1 MGSAAR
7 RLALHAGGVVYPG
20 IPMFRPFVLAIGLMM
35 GGVAVAG
42 DRGVTPTEIRLG
54 ASAVLSGPLGSQTLE
69 FGEGSRLL
77 FDAVNAAGGVHGRKI
92 VYTTLDDGFDV
103 KRAVENTR
111 KLIDEQGV
119 FMIYNNT
126 GTAQTGA
133 ILPLAEESRTVIFGP
148 VTGATSFRNKVNP
161 YLFHV
166 RASYADEARR
176 IVSHLQ
182 DTGISRVAVLYQDDG
197 LGKTLLAELQQA
209 AAAAKISF
217 NAEVKLDPKAPDY
230 TGAAATIERA
240 QPQAV
245 LLGAAGGTMTNY
257 IKATLQTSL
266 RPTFYGFSIANVD
279 SIRRDLK
286 EQARGIVLAQVMP
299 PLRNTTIPVVAE
311 YHRILREKNPSAVP
325 SAFQLEGFVH
335 AKLLVEGL
343 RRAGR
348 NLSTASFIK
357 AMEDAGEISFGRF
370 AAKYSPS
377 SHNGSSYVEL
387 AIVDSTGQLRY

>member
-1 MGSAAR
+1 MVHLIALTLGLVFSVAA
-7 RLALHAGGVVYPG
+7 A
-20 IPMFRPFVLAIGLMM
+20 
-35 GGVAVAG
+35 AG

-54 ASAVLSGPLGSQTLE
+54 ASAVLSGPLGSQTVE
-69 FGEGSRLL
+69 FGEGSRLY

-92 VYTTLDDGFDV
+92 TYTTLDDGFDV

-133 ILPLAEESRTVIFGP
+133 ILPLVEESRTIIFGP
-148 VTGATSFRNKVNP
+148 VTGATVFRNKVNP
-161 YLFHV
+161 HLFHV

-182 DTGISRVAVLYQDDG
+182 ETGISRVTVVYQDDG

-209 AAAAKISF
+209 AAAAKIGF

-230 TGAAATIERA
+230 AGAAAATERA

-245 LLGAAGGTMTNY
+245 LLGVAGGTMTNY

-266 RPTFYGFSIANVD
+266 RPTFYGFSVANVD

-286 EQARGIVLAQVMP
+286 EQARGVVLAQVMP

-311 YHRILREKNPSAVP
+311 YHRALREKNPSAVP

-343 RRAGR
+343 RRTGR
-348 NLSTASFIK
+348 NLSTATFIK

>member
-1 MGSAAR
+1 MFR
-7 RLALHAGGVVYPG
+7 LLILALAGAV
-20 IPMFRPFVLAIGLMM
+20 GLSAM
-35 GGVAVAG
+35 AS

-54 ASAVLSGPLGSQTLE
+54 ASVVLTGPLGPQTQE
-69 FGEGSRLL
+69 FGQGSRLY

-103 KRAVENTR
+103 KRAVDNTR
-111 KLIDEQGV
+111 QLIDEQGV
-119 FMIYNNT
+119 FIIYNST

-133 ILPLAEESRTVIFGP
+133 ILPLAEASRTIIFGP
-148 VTGATSFRNKVNP
+148 VTGATAFRQKVNP

-176 IVSHLQ
+176 IVSHLV
-182 DTGISRVAVLYQDDG
+182 DTGISRVTVVYQDDG

-209 AAAAKISF
+209 AVAAKIKLD
-217 NAEVKLDPKAPDY
+217 AEVKIDPKAPDY
-230 TGAAATIERA
+230 AAAAAAAERA

-245 LLGAAGGTMTNY
+245 LLGIAGGTLSNFV
-257 IKATLQTSL
+257 KATLKTSI
-266 RPTFYGFSIANVD
+266 RPSFYGFSIANVD
-279 SIRRDLK
+279 LIRRDL
-286 EQARGIVLAQVMP
+286 QDNARGIVLAQIMP

-311 YHRILREKNPSAVP
+311 YHRLLKEKDPAAVP

-348 NLSTASFIK
+348 NLNTASFIK
-357 AMEDAGEISFGRF
+357 AMEEAGEISFGRF
-370 AAKYSPS
+370 AARYSPT

-387 AIVDSTGQLRY
+387 AIIDNAGQLRY

>member
-1 MGSAAR
+1 MFR
-7 RLALHAGGVVYPG
+7 FLILALAGAV
-20 IPMFRPFVLAIGLMM
+20 GLGAM
-35 GGVAVAG
+35 AS

-54 ASAVLSGPLGSQTLE
+54 ASVVLSGPLGPQTQE
-69 FGEGSRLL
+69 FGQGSRLY

-103 KRAVENTR
+103 KRAVDNTR
-111 KLIDEQGV
+111 QLIDEQGV
-119 FMIYNNT
+119 FIIYNST

-133 ILPLAEESRTVIFGP
+133 ILPLAEASKTVIFGP
-148 VTGATSFRNKVNP
+148 VTGATAFRQKVNP

-176 IVSHLQ
+176 IVSHLV
-182 DTGISRVAVLYQDDG
+182 DTGISRVTVVYQDDG

-209 AAAAKISF
+209 AAAAKIKLD
-217 NAEVKLDPKAPDY
+217 AEVKIDPKAPDY
-230 TGAAATIERA
+230 TAAAAAAERA

-245 LLGAAGGTMTNY
+245 LLGIAGGTLSKF
-257 IKATLQTSL
+257 IQATLKTSI
-266 RPTFYGFSIANVD
+266 RPSFYGFSVANVD
-279 SIRRDLK
+279 LIRRDL
-286 EQARGIVLAQVMP
+286 QDNARGIVLAQIMP

-311 YHRILREKNPSAVP
+311 YHRLLKEKDPAAVP

-357 AMEDAGEISFGRF
+357 AMEEAGEISFGRF
-370 AAKYSPS
+370 AARYSPT

-387 AIVDSTGQLRY
+387 AIIDNAGQLRY

>member
-1 MGSAAR
+1 MVHLIALTLGLVFSVAA
-7 RLALHAGGVVYPG
+7 A
-20 IPMFRPFVLAIGLMM
+20 
-35 GGVAVAG
+35 AG

-54 ASAVLSGPLGSQTLE
+54 ASAVLSGPLGSQTVE
-69 FGEGSRLL
+69 FGEGSRLY

-92 VYTTLDDGFDV
+92 TYTTLDDGFDV

-133 ILPLAEESRTVIFGP
+133 ILPLAEESRTIIFGP
-148 VTGATSFRNKVNP
+148 VTGATAFRNKVNP

-182 DTGISRVAVLYQDDG
+182 ETGISRVTVVYQDDG

-209 AAAAKISF
+209 ATAAKISF
-217 NAEVKLDPKAPDY
+217 NTEVKLDPKAPDY
-230 TGAAATIERA
+230 AGAAAATERA

-245 LLGAAGGTMTNY
+245 LLGVAGGTMTNY

-348 NLSTASFIK
+348 NLSTATFIK
-357 AMEDAGEISFGRF
+357 AMEEAGEISFGRF

-377 SHNGSSYVEL
+377 THNGSSYVEL

>member
-1 MGSAAR
+1 MVHLIVLTLGLAFSTAA
-7 RLALHAGGVVYPG
+7 A
-20 IPMFRPFVLAIGLMM
+20 
-35 GGVAVAG
+35 AG

-54 ASAVLSGPLGSQTLE
+54 ASAVLSGPLGPQTLE
-69 FGEGSRLL
+69 FGEGSRLY

-92 VYTTLDDGFDV
+92 TYTTLDDGFDV
-103 KRAVENTR
+103 KRAVDNTR

-133 ILPLAEESRTVIFGP
+133 ILPLAEESRTIVFGP
-148 VTGATSFRNKVNP
+148 VTGATAFRNKVNP

-182 DTGISRVAVLYQDDG
+182 ETGISRVTVVYQDDG

-209 AAAAKISF
+209 AAAAKISL

-230 TGAAATIERA
+230 ASAAAATERA

-245 LLGAAGGTMTNY
+245 LLGVAGGTMTNF

-311 YHRILREKNPSAVP
+311 YHRALREKNPSAAP

-387 AIVDSTGQLRY
+387 AIVDSIGQLRY

>member
-1 MGSAAR
+1 M
-7 RLALHAGGVVYPG
+7 
-20 IPMFRPFVLAIGLMM
+20 
-35 GGVAVAG
+35 
-42 DRGVTPTEIRLG
+42 
-54 ASAVLSGPLGSQTLE
+54 
-69 FGEGSRLL
+69 
-77 FDAVNAAGGVHGRKI
+77 HGRKI

-111 KLIDEQGV
+111 QLIDEQGV
-119 FMIYNNT
+119 FIIYNST

-133 ILPLAEESRTVIFGP
+133 ILPLAEASRTIIFGP
-148 VTGATSFRNKVNP
+148 VTGATAFRQKVNP

-176 IVSHLQ
+176 IVSHLV
-182 DTGISRVAVLYQDDG
+182 DTGISRVTVVYQDDG

-209 AAAAKISF
+209 AAAAKIKLD
-217 NAEVKLDPKAPDY
+217 AEVKIDPKAPDY
-230 TGAAATIERA
+230 AAAAAAAERA

-245 LLGAAGGTMTNY
+245 LLGIAGGTLSNF
-257 IKATLQTSL
+257 IQATLKTSI
-266 RPTFYGFSIANVD
+266 RPSFYGFSVANVD
-279 SIRRDLK
+279 LIRRDL
-286 EQARGIVLAQVMP
+286 QDNARGIVLAQIMP

-311 YHRILREKNPSAVP
+311 YHRLLKEKNPSAAP

-348 NLSTASFIK
+348 NLNTAAFIK
-357 AMEDAGEISFGRF
+357 AMEEAGEISFGRF
-370 AAKYSPS
+370 AARYSPT

-387 AIVDSTGQLRY
+387 AIIDNAGQLRY

>member
-1 MGSAAR
+1 MVHLIFLTLGLVFTNAA
-7 RLALHAGGVVYPG
+7 A
-20 IPMFRPFVLAIGLMM
+20 
-35 GGVAVAG
+35 AG

-69 FGEGSRLL
+69 FGEGSRLY

-92 VYTTLDDGFDV
+92 AYTTLDDGFDV

-133 ILPLAEESRTVIFGP
+133 ILPLAEESRTIVFGP
-148 VTGATSFRNKVNP
+148 VTGATVFRNKVNP

-182 DTGISRVAVLYQDDG
+182 ETSISRVSVVYQDDG
-197 LGKTLLAELQQA
+197 LGKTLLAELQLA
-209 AAAAKISF
+209 AAAAKIRID
-217 NAEVKLDPKAPDY
+217 AEVKIDPKAPDY
-230 TGAAATIERA
+230 AAAAAATERA

-245 LLGAAGGTMTNY
+245 LLGTAGGTLTNY
-257 IKATLQTSL
+257 IKATLQTSI
-266 RPTFYGFSIANVD
+266 RPTFYGFSVANVD
-279 SIRRDLK
+279 LIRRDLK
-286 EQARGIVLAQVMP
+286 EQARGIVLAQIMP

-311 YHRILREKNPSAVP
+311 YHKTLREKNPAAIP

-357 AMEDAGEISFGRF
+357 AMEDAGEINFGRF
-370 AAKYSPS
+370 TAKYSPS
-377 SHNGSSYVEL
+377 THNGSSYVEL
-387 AIVDSTGQLRY
+387 AIVDNSGQLRY

>member
-1 MGSAAR
+1 MFRSLI
-7 RLALHAGGVVYPG
+7 LALA
-20 IPMFRPFVLAIGLMM
+20 FAM
-35 GGVAVAG
+35 GTCATAS

-54 ASAVLSGPLGSQTLE
+54 ASVVLSGPLGAQTLE
-69 FGEGSRLL
+69 FGEGSRLY
-77 FDAVNAAGGVHGRKI
+77 FDTVNAAGGVHGRKI

-119 FMIYNNT
+119 FIIYNST

-133 ILPLAEESRTVIFGP
+133 ILPLAEESKTIIFGP
-148 VTGATSFRNKVNP
+148 VTGATAFRQKVNP

-176 IVSHLQ
+176 IVSHLVE
-182 DTGISRVAVLYQDDG
+182 TGISRVTVVYQDDG

-209 AAAAKISF
+209 AAAVKISF
-217 NAEVKLDPKAPDY
+217 DAEVKLDPKAADY
-230 TGAAATIERA
+230 AAAAAATAKA

-245 LLGAAGGTMTNY
+245 LLGIAGGTLSNY
-257 IKATLQTSL
+257 IKATLSTSV
-266 RPTFYGFSIANVD
+266 RPSFYGFSVANVD
-279 SIRRDLK
+279 LIRRDLK
-286 EQARGIVLAQVMP
+286 EQARGIVLAQIMP

-311 YHRILREKNPSAVP
+311 YHRALRDKNPSAAP

-348 NLSTASFIK
+348 NLNTSSFIK

-370 AAKYSPS
+370 AAKYSPT

-387 AIVDSTGQLRY
+387 AIIDNAGQLRY

>member
-1 MGSAAR
+1 
-7 RLALHAGGVVYPG
+7 
-20 IPMFRPFVLAIGLMM
+20 MFRPFVLAIGLMM

-54 ASAVLSGPLGSQTLE
+54 ASAVLSGPLGPQTLE

-77 FDAVNAAGGVHGRKI
+77 FDAVNAVGGVHGRKI

-133 ILPLAEESRTVIFGP
+133 ILPLAEENRTIIFGP

-311 YHRILREKNPSAVP
+311 YHRILREKNPAAIP